1 MAYLRNDPWNF
12 MSQLQ
17 GEMNRMFERRLADTS
32 ENGNV
37 ATSDWTP
44 LVDIREEKDKFVI
57 LADLPGVDPN
67 KIEVHMEDGVLSIK
81 GDRNGETAEQR
92 HTYKRVERP
101 RGTFYRRFSLPD
113 TAVPERISA
122 MSRNGVLQVVIPK
135 HEKVQP
141 RKIVVEG

>member
-17 GEMNRMFERRLADTS
+17 NEMNRMFERRLADTP
-32 ENGNV
+32 ETGNV

-44 LVDIREEKDKFVI
+44 AVDIREEKDKFVI
-57 LADLPGVDPN
+57 LADLPGVDPT
-67 KIEVHMEDGVLSIK
+67 KIEVHMEKGVLSIK
-81 GDRNGETAEQR
+81 GDRNGETTEQR
-92 HTYKRVERP
+92 NAYKRVERP

-113 TAVPERISA
+113 TADAERISA

>member
-17 GEMNRMFERRLADTS
+17 GEMNRMFERRLADTPES
-32 ENGNV
+32 SNV

-57 LADLPGVDPN
+57 LADLPGVDPT
-67 KIEVHMEDGVLSIK
+67 KIEVHMEKGVLSIK
-81 GDRNGETAEQR
+81 GDRNGETTEQR
-92 HTYKRVERP
+92 NAYKRVERP

-113 TAVPERISA
+113 TADAERISA